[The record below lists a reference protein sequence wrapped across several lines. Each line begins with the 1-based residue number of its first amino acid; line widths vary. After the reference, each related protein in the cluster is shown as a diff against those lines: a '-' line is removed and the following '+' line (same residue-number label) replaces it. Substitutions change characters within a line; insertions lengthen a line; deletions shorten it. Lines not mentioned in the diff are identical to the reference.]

1 MAVILNYCTSV
12 VSQLP
17 QAVFALDADRIG
29 NCIYYHTMGHGT
41 GFYDDLSL
49 SDADNKTIDEIF
61 DRYNCEATATKA
73 KLTLPLLLKRSPA
86 KQATR
91 KTHASLTRPKPSN
104 SPATTLGFL
113 MRYRNPNFRRPIMT
127 IRGLVSNRL

>member
-1 MAVILNYCTSV
+1 MNTQPQIDHVVSGFIEAMYFADAYNDDEDGDSGLFNGNLPLSSQSMAAISNYCTSV

-49 SDADNKTIDEIF
+49 SDADNKTIDDIF
-61 DRYNCEATATKA
+61 DRYNCEVYSDESKA
-73 KLTLPLLLKRSPA
+73 YFTFTVKA
-86 KQATR
+86 
-91 KTHASLTRPKPSN
+91 
-104 SPATTLGFL
+104 
-113 MRYRNPNFRRPIMT
+113 
-127 IRGLVSNRL
+127 

>member
-1 MAVILNYCTSV
+1 MNTQPQINNVVNGFIKAMYFADAYNDDEDGDSGLFNGNLPLSSQSMAVISNYCTSV

-17 QAVFALDADRIG
+17 QAVFELDADRIG

-61 DRYNCEATATKA
+61 D
-73 KLTLPLLLKRSPA
+73 LLDGKR
-86 KQATR
+86 QR
-91 KTHASLTRPKPSN
+91 QHHILHA
-104 SPATTLGFL
+104 
-113 MRYRNPNFRRPIMT
+113 
-127 IRGLVSNRL
+127 